1 MSNTATDLHRYP
13 RRVTPKRS
21 KNKQLSV
28 PRHCTLDGFAHETS
42 TRGGVEIGHLR
53 PLTKLNVQTHN
64 SFYHVTLLD
73 PLRIDRS
80 RSRGPIFSRA
90 LRSLPLRLELRRHAS
105 QNVVDRVRYANGD
118 FEPGPSGRHVPG
130 FGRRDRC
137 RHSAAGTLLRN
148 LARITPLPLS
158 LFPLA

>member
-1 MSNTATDLHRYP
+1 MSNTASDLHRYP

-28 PRHCTLDGFAHETS
+28 PRHCTLDGFTHETS

-73 PLRIDRS
+73 PSESI
-80 RSRGPIFSRA
+80 A
-90 LRSLPLRLELRRHAS
+90 LV
-105 QNVVDRVRYANGD
+105 QGGRY
-118 FEPGPSGRHVPG
+118 FQEPSEVYLCGSSYG
-130 FGRRDRC
+130 
-137 RHSAAGTLLRN
+137 GTLLKMSWIGFGMRMEILSQGRRVVTSPV
-148 LARITPLPLS
+148 LAVETVADTLLPG
-158 LFPLA
+158 PC